1 MAAPVCSAASS
12 DSEGSEELERLRE
25 ATWDFGTSGEGAI
38 GSEGPKKNKAK
49 TRVPSVRASLRQKTD
64 VHEHDGNELQTT
76 PEFRAHVAKKLG
88 ALLDSFIAIPEDSPE
103 QVQAS
108 MLAEGTSDEGF
119 RLFSTSVAGDHGKLE
134 SPPPVKRQ
142 LPSSSS
148 NSDSEEEWQKF
159 KEAAVS
165 STDILQFSTLPSL
178 HQGSKQVKDQ
188 EEVKTKKKK
197 KKKQKKKKPLENAE
211 EEKPVN
217 GEQGPEGMGELLE
230 GAQEQADLDSNL
242 QSLTKKKKKKRKKR
256 RLQEVNYSPPPL
268 KTPLHTIIAVPL
280 GEG

>member
-1 MAAPVCSAASS
+1 MRHS
-12 DSEGSEELERLRE
+12 
-25 ATWDFGTSGEGAI
+25 
-38 GSEGPKKNKAK
+38 KNKAK

-217 GEQGPEGMGELLE
+217 GEQGPEERCSGSAKDGNSVKKLKGVAGCVMTAHQGMGELLE

-256 RLQEVNYSPPPL
+256 RLQEVKEAGS
-268 KTPLHTIIAVPL
+268 
-280 GEG
+280 